1 VRSVGWHILEESLG
15 LGTSSAIG
23 AFTLTRRV
31 GEVVLP
37 AFFMEDV
44 IAVYTCTPLSSLD
57 VMCA

>member
-1 VRSVGWHILEESLG
+1 LEESLG